1 MIAKEKHAHSVLF
14 FVSHRKGIRR
24 GRLGYAVL
32 VMENTEISQVTVIVN
47 GEPCVLN
54 GASGQIR
61 TIATVGG
68 NLPQRT
74 RCPYF
79 RDVTMPCN
87 KREAGSGCQ
96 AAEPGAETGN
106 MAILG
111 HSPFCVATHPSDMAL
126 TRFGLREEE
135 STWPCQTASAGHG
148 AARAAD
154 GGSGASS
161 RG

>member
-1 MIAKEKHAHSVLF
+1 M
-14 FVSHRKGIRR
+14 
-24 GRLGYAVL
+24 L

-47 GEPCVLN
+47 GEPRVLN

-68 NLPQRT
+68 NLPQRI

-79 RDVTMPCN
+79 RDVTMPGN
-87 KREAGSGCQ
+87 KREVGSGCQ
-96 AAEPGAETGN
+96 ATEPGAETGN

-111 HSPFCVATHPSDMAL
+111 YSPFCVATHPSGMAL

>member
-1 MIAKEKHAHSVLF
+1 MITEEKHAHSVLF
-14 FVSHRKGIRR
+14 FVSRRKGIRR

-47 GEPCVLN
+47 GEPRVLN
-54 GASGQIR
+54 RASGQIR

-87 KREAGSGCQ
+87 KREVGSGCQ
-96 AAEPGAETGN
+96 ATEPGAETGN

-111 HSPFCVATHPSDMAL
+111 YSPFCVATHPSDMAVAL
-126 TRFGLREEE
+126 TALGARVLV
-135 STWPCQTASAGHG
+135 AGP
-148 AARAAD
+148 D
-154 GGSGASS
+154 GGRRVAMPGLL
-161 RG
+161 RPE